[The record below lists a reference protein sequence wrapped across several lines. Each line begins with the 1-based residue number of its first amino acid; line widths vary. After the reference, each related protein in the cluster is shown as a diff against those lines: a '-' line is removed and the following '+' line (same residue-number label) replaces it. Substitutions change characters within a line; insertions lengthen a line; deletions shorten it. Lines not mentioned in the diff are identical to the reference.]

1 MLCYSVLYS
10 KQLLVKAGDQLL
22 PLFNNVKGY
31 TIYLC
36 KIKNRCIAFKLNC
49 FILCR
54 TTVEQ
59 LQNEINTLDTRIKK
73 IRKQIELPSTEKEI
87 KAQMIDFLQVSN

>member
-1 MLCYSVLYS
+1 MLYNE
-10 KQLLVKAGDQLL
+10 QLLVKPGDQPL
-22 PLFNNVKGY
+22 PLFNTVKGY
-31 TIYLC
+31 IIYLY
-36 KIKNRCIAFKLNC
+36 KIKNQCIAFKLNC

>member
-1 MLCYSVLYS
+1 MQKL
-10 KQLLVKAGDQLL
+10 K
-22 PLFNNVKGY
+22 
-31 TIYLC
+31 IYV
-36 KIKNRCIAFKLNC
+36 CIAFKLNC

-87 KAQMIDFLQVSN
+87 KAQMIDFLQVNDYTIIN